1 LARICDA
8 KRQSLKSKIP
18 NLNKNEEAELFKELP
33 LLYGLPISIKSNL
46 ILPPLAPTLG
56 CLKFV
61 QPCELLPNDCNELPD
76 EKKWKNNG
84 NLPKNEKDLDFYRE
98 LYSKNLILTCLL
110 EAGAIPF
117 ITSNIPQC
125 LMLPESVNRVWG
137 RSRNPYDELRTPG
150 GSSGGEAALIAARCS
165 PLGIGSDIGGSIRY
179 SKILILFKLWK

>member
-1 LARICDA
+1 M
-8 KRQSLKSKIP
+8 P
-18 NLNKNEEAELFKELP
+18 
-33 LLYGLPISIKSNL
+33 
-46 ILPPLAPTLG
+46 PTLG

-61 QPCELLPNDCNELPD
+61 PPTSLLPNSCAKLPNTQ
-76 EKKWKNNG
+76 EN
-84 NLPKNEKDLDFYRE
+84 NEKSNFE
-98 LYSKNLILTCLL
+98 PSIYSESLIIGCLV

-137 RSRNPYDELRTPG
+137 RCENPYDGGRTPG

-179 SKILILFKLWK
+179 IKFINFKKEK